1 MAQRSTLEIEM
12 VDEHAV
18 GAEVCGEREAV
29 GGIGKDAVGM
39 RRFLTLGV
47 RACSRVLNHVRG
59 WVECCIR
66 PEREHSDIATDVVG
80 YEHHSPAA
88 VHAHVARRTT
98 FRRLLVQWG

>member
-1 MAQRSTLEIEM
+1 MEREVARARAGAHDRIAFLYMAQRSTLEIET

-47 RACSRVLNHVRG
+47 RSCSRVLNHGRG
-59 WVECCIR
+59 RGECIIHLNR
-66 PEREHSDIATDVVG
+66 
-80 YEHHSPAA
+80 
-88 VHAHVARRTT
+88 
-98 FRRLLVQWG
+98 Q

>member
-1 MAQRSTLEIEM
+1 ATMESSSLATNTSGSVGWNAMCRGPAPGRMTASPSSIWRSDLPPEIET

-47 RACSRVLNHVRG
+47 RSCSRVLNHGRG
-59 WVECCIR
+59 RGECIIHLNR
-66 PEREHSDIATDVVG
+66 
-80 YEHHSPAA
+80 
-88 VHAHVARRTT
+88 
-98 FRRLLVQWG
+98 Q